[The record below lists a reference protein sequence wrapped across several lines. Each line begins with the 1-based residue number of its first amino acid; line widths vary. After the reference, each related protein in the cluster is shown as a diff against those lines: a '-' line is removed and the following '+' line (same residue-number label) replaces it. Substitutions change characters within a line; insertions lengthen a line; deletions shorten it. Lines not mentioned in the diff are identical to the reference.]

1 MVDFRVS
8 FGDEMHT
15 SLRAA
20 AHLGPLATDATSGAT
35 IVLRH
40 GDIESLA
47 RDPRLAGVG
56 LTFFDF
62 MGIDSGPLRDW
73 YGRLMFTNEGEV
85 HDRLR
90 ALVSR
95 AFTPRSVEALRKD
108 AADMA
113 DDAVGQTVA
122 DGGGDLVG
130 PFALLAM
137 RVMCRLL
144 GVPQQD
150 VAVFGAWADALS
162 PIFGFM
168 DPQQIAVANEA
179 IKGLLDYVS
188 DLTKQRRRS
197 PSDDLIT
204 ALLAAERDGDKL
216 THDELVIMVAN
227 LLVAG
232 HDTTTSQ
239 VGCSLMTVLRFREE
253 GARLREAPDMLVS
266 AVEETIRFEP
276 SIPAVPRTVVAPV
289 TVADTE
295 LGPGS
300 MVLLCTAAAN
310 REEGTW
316 SEPDRFDVG
325 RFTSKGMPRLLT
337 FGAGPHFCLGAALAR
352 TTLQEC
358 VRSVAVKGEKLRL
371 IEDPSALEWRVVL
384 GRSPA
389 RLPVAVV

>member
-1 MVDFRVS
+1 MVDLRSS
-8 FGDEMHT
+8 FGDELHVM
-15 SLRAA
+15 LRAA
-20 AHLGPLATDATSGAT
+20 AEQAPLATDSVSGAT
-35 IVLRH
+35 VVLRH
-40 GDIESLA
+40 ADVESLA

-73 YGRLMFTNEGEV
+73 YGRLMFTNEGPA
-85 HDRLR
+85 HDRMR

-95 AFTPRSVEALRKD
+95 AFTPRSVEALRED
-108 AADMA
+108 AHRMA
-113 DDAVGQTVA
+113 DDAIERVVDA
-122 DGGGDLVG
+122 GGGDLVDA
-130 PFALLAM
+130 FALLAM

-144 GVPQQD
+144 GVPESD
-150 VAVFGAWADALS
+150 VAVFGVWADALS

-168 DPQQIAVANEA
+168 EPPQIAAATDA
-179 IKGLLDYVS
+179 IGELLAYVGGLADE
-188 DLTKQRRRS
+188 RRRQ

-204 ALLAAERDGDKL
+204 GLLAAEEDGDRL
-216 THDELVIMVAN
+216 THEELVIMVAN

-239 VGCSLMTVLRFREE
+239 VGCSLLTLLRYAAEA
-253 GARLREAPDMLVS
+253 ARLREAPEMLVS
-266 AVEETIRFEP
+266 AVEETIRYEP
-276 SIPAVPRTVVAPV
+276 SIPAVPRTVTAHV

-295 LGPGS
+295 LGPGA

-310 REEGTW
+310 REPGTW
-316 SEPDRFDVG
+316 IEPDRFDVA
-325 RFTSKGMPRLLT
+325 RFTNKGMPRLLT

-358 VRSVAVKGEKLRL
+358 VRAVAAEERLRL
-371 IEDPSALEWRVVL
+371 DEDPADLPWRTVL

-389 RLPVAVV
+389 RLPVTVG